1 MLQVQVEDPDYD
13 ENGLI
18 TMALQM
24 GMPRLDFY
32 LNTSTG
38 VLTSTS
44 VLDREQIGLYYLRI
58 IAYDAGKFPR
68 TSTSTLT
75 VKGEP
80 LNMGDEPGWT
90 KLCWKLSRF
99 SLVRFEHCV
108 IRMTLAQFWHSILIV
123 SPWCL
128 ICPHIICSC
137 PFTSCNLCV
146 CVCAH
151 QFWMLTMRHL
161 PSTLLCTMSRWRRAS
176 LEITL

>member
-1 MLQVQVEDPDYD
+1 MLQVQVEDPDHD
-13 ENGLI
+13 KNGLI

-38 VLTSTS
+38 VVTSTS

-80 LNMGDEPGWT
+80 SNMSDEQ
-90 KLCWKLSRF
+90 SF
-99 SLVRFEHCV
+99 
-108 IRMTLAQFWHSILIV
+108 I
-123 SPWCL
+123 
-128 ICPHIICSC
+128 
-137 PFTSCNLCV
+137 
-146 CVCAH
+146 
-151 QFWMLTMRHL
+151 
-161 PSTLLCTMSRWRRAS
+161 
-176 LEITL
+176 